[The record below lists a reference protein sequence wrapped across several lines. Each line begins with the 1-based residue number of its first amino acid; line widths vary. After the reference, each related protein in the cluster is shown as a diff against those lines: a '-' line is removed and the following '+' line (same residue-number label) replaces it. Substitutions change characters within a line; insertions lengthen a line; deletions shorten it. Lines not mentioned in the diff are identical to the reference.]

1 MTDGFESTDSNRSGA
16 VLEALRVV
24 RLAEGLTTASGETLR
39 DVQVAYETYGELNA
53 ARDNAVLLCHAMSGD
68 SHVARHHPEDSP
80 GWWERLVGPG
90 RAIDTD
96 HFFVICSNVLGG
108 CRGTT
113 GPASTD
119 PATQRPYGSSF
130 PTITVEDMVDVQ
142 QRLLTQL
149 GITHLRAVVGGSL
162 GGHQA
167 LCWATRYPS
176 WVTTAVVIAASARL
190 SSQALAFDVV
200 GRNAILSDPHF
211 AGGQYYGA
219 EAQPD
224 TGLAIARMV
233 AHITYLSSASMD
245 EKFELDRH
253 RPRELATAFEKR
265 FSVGS
270 YLAYQGE
277 RFVER
282 FDANSYVTISL
293 ALDQFDLGATEAE
306 RRAALSRATCDWL
319 VISFSSDWLFPPAQ
333 SRQLVES
340 MTALGQPVT
349 YCEVPTDGG
358 HDGFLLPD
366 EIDHYAPLV
375 AAKLGRRSAHAPAIK
390 PEHHRIVELIA
401 EGASVLDLGCGDGAL
416 LAHLRER
423 GHSDLCGVDVDSAKL
438 TAAAQYGVEVL
449 DYDLNLGLPQF
460 GDQRFDYVVI
470 ASTLQ
475 AVPDVQK
482 MLLDALRVG
491 RFAILSMG
499 NFAYR
504 PLREMFY
511 REGRVPKSPDGVFPY
526 EWYDTPNRRFPSI
539 RDVLDLCEQLDI
551 AVVDARYYALAE
563 EGRSVSAEEDAN
575 LAADTAVLLLQR
587 RGHADAPPS

>member
-1 MTDGFESTDSNRSGA
+1 MDDGFESTDSVRSGA
-16 VLEALRVV
+16 ELSALRIV
-24 RLAEGLTTASGETLR
+24 RLPAGFVTASGEKLAEV
-39 DVQVAYETYGELNA
+39 DVAFETFGDRSA
-53 ARDNAVLLCHAMSGD
+53 TGDNVVLLCHAMSGD
-68 SHVARHHPEDSP
+68 SHVARHTEDDSP

-90 RAIDTD
+90 LAVDTNR
-96 HFFVICSNVLGG
+96 FFVVCSNVLGG

-113 GPASTD
+113 GPSTIN
-119 PATQRPYGSSF
+119 PATGRPYGASF

-142 QRLLTQL
+142 KQLLESL
-149 GITHLRAVVGGSL
+149 GVTRLRAVVGGSL

-176 WVTTAVVIAASARL
+176 WVGTAVVIAASARL

-211 AGGQYYGA
+211 AGGQYYDA
-219 EAQPD
+219 PRQPD

-306 RRAALSRATCDWL
+306 RRAVIAKATCDWL
-319 VISFSSDWLFPPAQ
+319 VISFSSDWLFPPVQ
-333 SRQLVES
+333 SRQLVET

-375 AAKLGRRSAHAPAIK
+375 AAKLGQRSTRR
-390 PEHHRIVELIA
+390 PELTPGHQRIVELIA

-416 LAHLRER
+416 LAYLHER
-423 GHSDLCGVDVDSAKL
+423 GHTDLCGVDVDTAKL
-438 TAAAQYGVEVL
+438 TAAAQHGVEVL

-470 ASTLQ
+470 ASTMQ

-482 MLLDALRVG
+482 MLADALRVG
-491 RFAILSMG
+491 RYAILSMG

-511 REGRVPKSPDGVFPY
+511 HEGRVPKSPDGVFPY
-526 EWYDTPNRRFPSI
+526 EWFDTPNRRFPSI
-539 RDVLDLCEQLDI
+539 QDALDLCARMNI
-551 AVVDARYYALAE
+551 TVADARYYALAE
-563 EGRSVSAEEDAN
+563 GGRAVGPDEDAN
-575 LAADTAVLLLQR
+575 LAADTAVLLLQKTTPQR
-587 RGHADAPPS
+587 